1 MKAAAHHLLTLGT
14 AVAATLCALLL
25 PVLNEGGPI
34 PAPPLQTDPQATL
47 SLITTLYRGA

>member
-1 MKAAAHHLLTLGT
+1 MKPAGHHLLTLGT

-25 PVLNEGGPI
+25 PVLIEGEPM
-34 PAPPLQTDPQATL
+34 PAPPLHADPQATL